1 MFDFSLLPTSSSLTL
16 MLYIKPDIDSMK
28 IFLKITLMLRVGM
41 RGPQDCYEGVQT
53 LESPLNQTG
62 RDYLDLVPKRLWMYL
77 HTRFLI
83 LDIVDILGQVI
94 FLCLHVL

>member
-16 MLYIKPDIDSMK
+16 MLYIKPDIDIMK
-28 IFLKITLMLRVGM
+28 IFLKITLVRRVGM

>member
-41 RGPQDCYEGVQT
+41 RGLLDWYEGAQT
-53 LESPLNQTG
+53 WDAPLN
-62 RDYLDLVPKRLWMYL
+62 
-77 HTRFLI
+77 
-83 LDIVDILGQVI
+83 
-94 FLCLHVL
+94 

>member
-1 MFDFSLLPTSSSLTL
+1 MLSPSPSFPLTL
-16 MLYIKPDIDSMK
+16 TPLIEPGEDSME
-28 IFLKITLMLRVGM
+28 IVLKVTLMLRVGM